1 MHMTWK
7 YQVLL
12 ASPSVAPSRKK
23 QNPEVSEKP
32 TRNKSYIETQTWK
45 YIYIQR
51 QAKKNI
57 ACVILN
63 YYYYFNKLYQVFHF
77 VSWEGKCPELVRS
90 WSQASP
96 TLRQKAS
103 DPIAPISLKT

>member
-12 ASPSVAPSRKK
+12 ASPSVAPSKKK

-51 QAKKNI
+51 QAKK
-57 ACVILN
+57 
-63 YYYYFNKLYQVFHF
+63 
-77 VSWEGKCPELVRS
+77 
-90 WSQASP
+90 
-96 TLRQKAS
+96 
-103 DPIAPISLKT
+103 KT